1 MDNSYVFAPHFYHSN
16 YYILVEGNIA
26 VGKSTFIH
34 RLENQLGI
42 NATVH
47 CEPIDKWTDLRG
59 TNLLNEM
66 YLDPIHRSFHI
77 QSYIQL
83 TMAMTQQLFS
93 TRPIKVME
101 RSLDSGR
108 HVFTEAM
115 KISQHIDSTEY
126 NILDEWYRWLEQRN
140 VPTNEIIY
148 LRSTPELAFER
159 LRQRNRPEEKKVDLN
174 YLTLIHDLHEQ
185 WLMTTSKTNDTKVTV
200 IDQNQSLED
209 TLRAA
214 DSLALELKKK
224 IYPHLLR

>member
-1 MDNSYVFAPHFYHSN
+1 MANTYVFTPNPYHSN

-34 RLENQLGI
+34 RLKNQLGV
-42 NATVH
+42 NASIH
-47 CEPIDKWTDLRG
+47 CEPVDKWTNLRG

-93 TRPIKVME
+93 NKPIKVME

-115 KISQHIDSTEY
+115 KVSRHIDSTEY
-126 NILDEWYRWLEQRN
+126 NILDEWYQWLEQRN

-148 LRSTPELAFER
+148 LRSTPELALNR
-159 LRQRNRPEEKKVDLN
+159 LRRRNRPEEEKVNLD
-174 YLTLIHDLHEQ
+174 YLTLIHDLHER
-185 WLMTTSKTNDTKVTV
+185 WLMTPNKVNGPKVTV

-209 TLRAA
+209 TLCAA
-214 DSLALELKKK
+214 DSLALELKEK